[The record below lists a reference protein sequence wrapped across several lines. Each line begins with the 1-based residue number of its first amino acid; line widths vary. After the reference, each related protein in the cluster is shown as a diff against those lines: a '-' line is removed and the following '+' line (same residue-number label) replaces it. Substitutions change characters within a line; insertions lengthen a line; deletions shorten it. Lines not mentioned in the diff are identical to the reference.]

1 MKFLPNYVTS
11 GFLILN
17 LAVLW
22 VCASVKM
29 FEQNEQRRVVTV
41 SLEELQPACF
51 KQIDWNVNKFWYGP
65 LMRTEG
71 CCFSLQVC
79 GEKCLSWLSFHSWV
93 HSRLICEAFHRVT
106 ALVCTLKMYFKAK
119 IAVGFKSNS
128 ITACFSCGLS
138 CSLSSVTF
146 IKTLKWAVHVY
157 IWSNTCTVWCRP
169 TFQHAKKHQQ
179 IVGVENN

>member
-11 GFLILN
+11 GVLILN

-22 VCASVKM
+22 VCASVDFLGWKCLNKM
-29 FEQNEQRRVVTV
+29 SNGDFQFLESCNSE
-41 SLEELQPACF
+41 EELQPASL
-51 KQIDWNVNKFWYGP
+51 KQIDWNVTKFWYGP
-65 LMRTEG
+65 LMRAEG

-79 GEKCLSWLSFHSWV
+79 GEKCLSWLLFHSWV
-93 HSRLICEAFHRVT
+93 HSRLIREAFHRVT

-138 CSLSSVTF
+138 FCHL
-146 IKTLKWAVHVY
+146 H
-157 IWSNTCTVWCRP
+157 
-169 TFQHAKKHQQ
+169 
-179 IVGVENN
+179 